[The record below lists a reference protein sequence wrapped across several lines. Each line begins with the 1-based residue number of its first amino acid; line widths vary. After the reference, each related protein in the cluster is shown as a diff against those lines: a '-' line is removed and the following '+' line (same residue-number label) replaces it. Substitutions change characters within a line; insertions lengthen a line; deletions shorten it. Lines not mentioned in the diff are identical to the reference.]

1 MLLDAIFFAKITL
14 TQQYG
19 RPKTKRIHPEFP
31 TFNASKWVTF
41 EGYGHFAFTDLKK
54 EAKQIDN
61 QDLLNNNLSTEGAH
75 FEDDDSV
82 SESIS
87 SCESVPLL
95 ISTIYN
101 IIK

>member
-41 EGYGHFAFTDLKK
+41 EGYGHFALTDLKK
-54 EAKQIDN
+54 EAKQ
-61 QDLLNNNLSTEGAH
+61 
-75 FEDDDSV
+75 
-82 SESIS
+82 
-87 SCESVPLL
+87 
-95 ISTIYN
+95 
-101 IIK
+101 